1 MWGIQHPPSSLC
13 WIISKRAACVIPGA
27 PPDFFA
33 RNLFFKTNCCIF
45 EHPLHSGIGAQK
57 IHFSWYFGMFDRAVL
72 HLDLDAFFASV
83 ECLKNDKL
91 RGLPLSIG
99 GSSGRGVVA
108 SCSYEARTFGV
119 RSAMPMKQALQLCPD
134 ARVVRGDMETYS
146 KYSDMVRAVVEEESP
161 VYEQASIDEF
171 YVDMTGMDRHIGC
184 WKWSVALRERIIRE
198 TGLPLSLGLSVNKTV
213 SKVSTG
219 ESKPNGSR
227 MIPVGLEKLFLGPLP
242 VGKLPSVGTE
252 TERRLLSMGV
262 RWIRTLSEIPPR
274 LLERE
279 FGKPGISLWK
289 KANGEDDSPVV
300 AYRDQASMSAEHT
313 FQTDTIDP
321 RLLQDTVRRQVSQLS
336 FELRSKDKL
345 CACVTVKLRYS
356 DFNTYARQIQIPY
369 TAHDAVLEQYAL
381 NLLNRLYERRQLV
394 RLVGVRFSKLV
405 QGNLQLN
412 LFDDTEKSA
421 RLLEAMDRIRNRFG
435 SRAVHKGT
443 L

>member
-1 MWGIQHPPSSLC
+1 
-13 WIISKRAACVIPGA
+13 
-27 PPDFFA
+27 
-33 RNLFFKTNCCIF
+33 
-45 EHPLHSGIGAQK
+45 
-57 IHFSWYFGMFDRAVL
+57 
-72 HLDLDAFFASV
+72 
-83 ECLKNDKL
+83 
-91 RGLPLSIG
+91 
-99 GSSGRGVVA
+99 
-108 SCSYEARTFGV
+108 
-119 RSAMPMKQALQLCPD
+119 
-134 ARVVRGDMETYS
+134 
-146 KYSDMVRAVVEEESP
+146 
-161 VYEQASIDEF
+161 
-171 YVDMTGMDRHIGC
+171 
-184 WKWSVALRERIIRE
+184 
-198 TGLPLSLGLSVNKTV
+198 
-213 SKVSTG
+213 
-219 ESKPNGSR
+219 